1 MAERVVAHRTEQRDD
16 MSSVFGDGNV
26 ARGVGAVVV
35 VDDHTSQHFVTTHN
49 ADGVEAAPV
58 SVLFDLLSDPCADAF
73 FLVVDELGHVG
84 IMSHVTGNHLYQLP
98 RFRCF
103 PGRQRV

>member
-16 MSSVFGDGNV
+16 LFSLPSNGNV

-35 VDDHTSQHFVTTHN
+35 VDDHPGKHFVTTHHP
-49 ADGVEAAPV
+49 DSVEAAPV
-58 SVLFDLLSDPCADAF
+58 RVLVDLLGDPCTDAF

-84 IMSHVTGNHLYQLP
+84 IMP
-98 RFRCF
+98 
-103 PGRQRV
+103 

>member
-1 MAERVVAHRTEQRDD
+1 MPERVVAHCTEQRDD
-16 MSSVFGDGNV
+16 LFGLPSDGNV

-73 FLVVDELGHVG
+73 FLVVDKVGHVW
-84 IMSHVTGNHLYQLP
+84 IMAHI
-98 RFRCF
+98 C
-103 PGRQRV
+103 